1 MLFDL
6 CLSLFLRTLNP
17 GMITLSYS
25 TYTMMQISGVSNK
38 LLLQQLLLH
47 QDHLPHH
54 PQPQGHLLQHPLL
67 PQHLLVKIG
76 LLPKDARG
84 GSGDQRRP
92 RDATRN
98 FSVKGAG
105 RLVKFVH
112 LDFDFKTKLLS
123 RGRNT
128 SNHLP
133 ITLFVVSYTRCL
145 FQKCQHSLHSP
156 TMFSGKLLN
165 SMHTLCCSYKRI
177 LHFLC

>member
-1 MLFDL
+1 
-6 CLSLFLRTLNP
+6 
-17 GMITLSYS
+17 MITLSYS
-25 TYTMMQISGVSNK
+25 TCTMMQISGASNK

-54 PQPQGHLLQHPLL
+54 PQPQGHLQHPLL

-76 LLPKDARG
+76 LQPNDARG

-105 RLVKFVH
+105 RLVKSVH

-145 FQKCQHSLHSP
+145 FQKCQHSTLQPCLVVNSWIQC
-156 TMFSGKLLN
+156 TLYVVAIKEYFISCVRQTYLLIKFPWKV
-165 SMHTLCCSYKRI
+165 H
-177 LHFLC
+177 